1 MEELILKIGIA
12 CVIAAIV
19 YFVYK
24 KHKTNGVAKPTTG
37 MFTTDLTQEA
47 RKGTLDRII
56 GRDGEVERTIHIL
69 LRRKKNNPLLLGQPG
84 VGKTAIVEGLAQKI
98 VAGNVPNALKNKTIL
113 ALDLNQLMAGT
124 QYRGELE
131 SRLQS
136 VLSNL
141 QKKNSNVILF

>member
-56 GRDGEVERTIHIL
+56 GRDGEVESDQKVQN
-69 LRRKKNNPLLLGQPG
+69 RRMATEQF
-84 VGKTAIVEGLAQKI
+84 
-98 VAGNVPNALKNKTIL
+98 LK
-113 ALDLNQLMAGT
+113 
-124 QYRGELE
+124 
-131 SRLQS
+131 
-136 VLSNL
+136 
-141 QKKNSNVILF
+141 